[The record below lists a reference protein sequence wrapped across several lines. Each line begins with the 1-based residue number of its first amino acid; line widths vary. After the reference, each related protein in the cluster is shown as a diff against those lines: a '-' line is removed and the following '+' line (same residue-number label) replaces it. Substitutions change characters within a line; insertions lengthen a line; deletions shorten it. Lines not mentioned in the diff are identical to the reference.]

1 MATYELLKMA
11 LKLGRL
17 SLIFTRRIVVPPEFP

>member
-1 MATYELLKMA
+1 MDISELLKMA

-17 SLIFTRRIVVPPEFP
+17 SPTFTRRIVMPPKFP